1 MSELGSPL
9 PRLLFS
15 VFISSTKINWPE
27 PFWIINRRNSI
38 GGFGTF
44 DQCRRCSTHGSR
56 VFQQIADSG
65 DYGREHA
72 WCVHML
78 NIYYTWWMFIVYCAE
93 CCTFY
98 IWYTTFTVYY
108 MLTIYYIICW
118 LFITP
123 VDYLLHLPTVVYMC
137 SLFITY
143 MLICWF
149 FYYFCWLIIS
159 NAYFLINRC
168 VTCTVL

>member
-56 VFQQIADSG
+56 VFQQIAESG

-98 IWYTTFTVYY
+98 KRTDSLIHN
-108 MLTIYYIICW
+108 IYC
-118 LFITP
+118 LLHA
-123 VDYLLHLPTVVYMC
+123 DYLLHNLLTVYYTC
-137 SLFITY
+137 WLFVTPADCCLHVLTFYYIY
-143 MLICWF
+143 ANMLI
-149 FYYFCWLIIS
+149 FYYFC
-159 NAYFLINRC
+159 
-168 VTCTVL
+168 